1 MGQRCMLPCLLFC
14 RACFSPLLPLR
25 AASWW
30 GKGRRRLCASCAD
43 NAMVSIVT
51 EVWALAGCGPA
62 SKAAAV
68 AVAAQEL
75 PAQHPSPAA
84 AGGGKAK
91 KRAVPVSFRGVSSGG
106 GQDHQ
111 REAAAVVVGRR
122 RGLASCALAA
132 VAASFSARADRPAR
146 ALVLEEDDDIEL
158 LERVKED
165 RKKRLQKQGIISSS
179 GAETGYLQDLIYRLS
194 KVGQAI
200 DNDDLPAASSVLGPS
215 SDAQWVQNINAAF
228 SKLSSSP
235 EQRNVVDSF
244 NSSLAT
250 LFTSVSKLDPESSK
264 SAFVS
269 SATALEKWIALAGLG
284 GQLKGY

>member
-1 MGQRCMLPCLLFC
+1 
-14 RACFSPLLPLR
+14 
-25 AASWW
+25 
-30 GKGRRRLCASCAD
+30 
-43 NAMVSIVT
+43 MVSIVT

-68 AVAAQEL
+68 AAQEL

-84 AGGGKAK
+84 AGAGGGKAK

-111 REAAAVVVGRR
+111 REAAVVVGRR

>member
-1 MGQRCMLPCLLFC
+1 
-14 RACFSPLLPLR
+14 
-25 AASWW
+25 
-30 GKGRRRLCASCAD
+30 
-43 NAMVSIVT
+43 MVSIVT

-84 AGGGKAK
+84 AGAGGGKAK

-111 REAAAVVVGRR
+111 REAAAAVVVGRR

>member
-1 MGQRCMLPCLLFC
+1 
-14 RACFSPLLPLR
+14 
-25 AASWW
+25 
-30 GKGRRRLCASCAD
+30 
-43 NAMVSIVT
+43 MVSIVT

-132 VAASFSARADRPAR
+132 VAASFSARAGRPAR

-179 GAETGYLQDLIYRLS
+179 GAETGLFTSHELQPLALVSLFFFSSSSSLHLRLDKNTS
-194 KVGQAI
+194 EA
-200 DNDDLPAASSVLGPS
+200 L
-215 SDAQWVQNINAAF
+215 
-228 SKLSSSP
+228 LSSSNRKP
-235 EQRNVVDSF
+235 CCGLIRKTHRVF
-244 NSSLAT
+244 
-250 LFTSVSKLDPESSK
+250 
-264 SAFVS
+264 
-269 SATALEKWIALAGLG
+269 AGPHLQAQQSRAG
-284 GQLKGY
+284 H

>member
-1 MGQRCMLPCLLFC
+1 
-14 RACFSPLLPLR
+14 
-25 AASWW
+25 
-30 GKGRRRLCASCAD
+30 
-43 NAMVSIVT
+43 MVSIVT

-84 AGGGKAK
+84 AGAGGGKAK

-111 REAAAVVVGRR
+111 REAAVVVGRR

-132 VAASFSARADRPAR
+132 VAASFSARAGRPAR

-179 GAETGYLQDLIYRLS
+179 GAETGLVTSHELQPLALFFSSSSSSSCLHLRLDKKTS
-194 KVGQAI
+194 EA
-200 DNDDLPAASSVLGPS
+200 L
-215 SDAQWVQNINAAF
+215 
-228 SKLSSSP
+228 LSSSNRKP
-235 EQRNVVDSF
+235 CCGLIRKTHRVF
-244 NSSLAT
+244 
-250 LFTSVSKLDPESSK
+250 
-264 SAFVS
+264 
-269 SATALEKWIALAGLG
+269 AGPHLQAQQSRAG
-284 GQLKGY
+284 H